1 MQKIPAIIAIE
12 AGRDKIYQEEME
24 GLGFVASKRG
34 ERNGGLQSAENP
46 VTMKEG
52 ICQNMFEKN
61 LKLRSLACTKSS
73 K

>member
-1 MQKIPAIIAIE
+1 MQKIPPIIAEE
-12 AGRDKIYQEEME
+12 ARVDKFYEEEME
-24 GLGFVASKRG
+24 GLGFVAPKRS
-34 ERNGGLQSAENP
+34 ERNEGLQSAENP
-46 VTMKEG
+46 ANMKEG